1 MSRHMTR
8 RTALTTGFAVLSSG
22 RSAFA
27 QPATTTVR
35 VATSPN
41 DDLSAVLYAQQSGM
55 FRAVGIDLTIQK
67 VNNGSYVAAAIV
79 GGAVDIGKV
88 SSIPIIVAHTRNI
101 NFKIVY
107 PNKLN
112 IVGKTVTGALVV
124 APDSPIRTA
133 RDLNDKTIAV
143 GALLDSTWI
152 GARAW
157 VDAHGGDSSTL
168 HYIEIPFSA
177 VAAALKEGRIQAG
190 SLGQPYITAQTTT
203 GEVRMLADVTTAIAP
218 RVLQSAW
225 VSTGDYATKNADVVA
240 KFARIVAQA
249 ARYCNAHEKEIIPI
263 TAAFTGIDPAT
274 LATMKTIYATEPDPR
289 DMQPWVDASAKYKVI
304 PQRFDAKELYA

>member
-1 MSRHMTR
+1 MSRTMTR
-8 RTALTTGFAVLSSG
+8 RTALTTAALVVSSS
-22 RSAFA
+22 RTVFA
-27 QPATTTVR
+27 QAALVTVR

-55 FRAVGIDLTIQK
+55 LKAVGIDLTIQK

-88 SSIPIIVAHTRNI
+88 STIPIITGHVRQIPFT
-101 NFKIVY
+101 IVY

-124 APDSPIRTA
+124 APDSPIRTG

-143 GALLDSTWI
+143 GALLDSTWV

-157 VDAHGGDSSTL
+157 MDAHGGDSTTVK
-168 HYIEIPFSA
+168 YIEITFSA
-177 VAAALKEGRIQAG
+177 VAAALKSGRIAAG

-203 GEVRMLADVTTAIAP
+203 GEVRLLGDVTTAIAP

-225 VSTGDYATKNADVVA
+225 VSTTEYVGRNRDVVA
-240 KFARIVAQA
+240 KFARVVAEA
-249 ARYCNAHEKEIIPI
+249 ARYCNAHPAEIIPI
-263 TAAFTGIDPAT
+263 TAAFTGIEPAT

-289 DMQPWVDASAKYKVI
+289 DVQPWIDACVKYKVI

>member
-1 MSRHMTR
+1 MNRCTTRRAALASVACALAVR
-8 RTALTTGFAVLSSG
+8 RTA
-22 RSAFA
+22 FA
-27 QPATTTVR
+27 QTAPVAVR

-41 DDLSAVLYAQQSGM
+41 DDLSAVLYAQQSGAL
-55 FRAVGIDLTIQK
+55 RAVGIDLSIQK
-67 VNNGSYVAAAIV
+67 VNNGSYVAAALV

-88 SSIPIIVAHTRNI
+88 SSIPIITAHARSI
-101 NFKIVY
+101 NLKIVY

-112 IVGKTVTGALVV
+112 IVGQTITGALVV
-124 APDSPIRTA
+124 APDSPVRAA
-133 RDLNDKTIAV
+133 RDLNGKTIAV

-157 VDAHGGDSSTL
+157 VDVHGGDSSTL

-177 VAAALKEGRIQAG
+177 VAAALREGRIQAG
-190 SLGQPYITAQTTT
+190 SLGQPYITAETTT

-225 VSTGDYATKNADVVA
+225 CSTGEYAARNRDVVA
-240 KFARIVAQA
+240 KFARVVAQS
-249 ARYCNAHEKEIIPI
+249 ARYCNTHQAEIIPI

-289 DMQPWVDASAKYKVI
+289 DMQPWVDASARYNVI
-304 PQRFDAKELYA
+304 PKRFDAAELYA

>member
-1 MSRHMTR
+1 MSRTMTR
-8 RTALTTGFAVLSSG
+8 RTALTTAALAV
-22 RSAFA
+22 SAGHTVLA
-27 QPATTTVR
+27 QPAPVTVR

-55 FRAVGIDLTIQK
+55 LRSAGIDLTSQK
-67 VNNGSYVAAAIV
+67 VTNGSYVAAAIV

-88 SSIPIIVAHTRNI
+88 STIPIITAHARQIPFT
-101 NFKIVY
+101 IVY

-124 APDSPIRTA
+124 APDSPIRSG
-133 RDLNDKTIAV
+133 RDLNGKTIAV

-157 VDAHGGDSSTL
+157 MDAHGGDSSTAK
-168 HYIEIPFSA
+168 YIEITFSA
-177 VAAALKEGRIQAG
+177 VAAALKSGRIQAG
-190 SLGQPYITAQTTT
+190 SLGQPYITAETTT
-203 GEVRMLADVTTAIAP
+203 GEVRMFADVTTAIAP

-225 VSTGDYATKNADVVA
+225 VSTTEYANRNRELVA
-240 KFARIVAQA
+240 KFAHIVAES
-249 ARYCNAHEKEIIPI
+249 ARYCNAHPAEIIPI
-263 TAAFTGIDPAT
+263 TAAFTGIEPAT

-289 DMQPWVDASAKYKVI
+289 DVQPWIDACVKYKVI